1 MRYESQ
7 RPPEPAETPELA
19 ALFAAA
25 QRTGALDPGDEER
38 ATAAFVAARDEGA
51 HNAVVRW
58 RRRRDD
64 WRPAKRRRGV
74 RSFRVM
80 LGGFVAAATLGG
92 VAVAAG
98 SGAIPERFGGGES
111 DGAESVRSPRT
122 SPATP
127 GGHPSGDES
136 LQPDGDGTAPGAT
149 NAPGD
154 VRPSGRPDRA
164 QDDVALCR
172 VYLSDRGNGK
182 AMDAAAFER
191 LEAAAGGAS
200 EVAVTAYCDGLL
212 GQPSPGESKK
222 AQGNRD
228 AKEKAEK
235 KAEKKAASEGKQGGQ
250 APSRGSGTRTG
261 SGGKDGSAVG

>member
-1 MRYESQ
+1 MRDESQ
-7 RPPEPAETPELA
+7 RPPEAPETPELA
-19 ALFAAA
+19 ALLAAA
-25 QRTGALDPGDEER
+25 RRTGALDPGDEKR

-51 HNAVVRW
+51 HTAVVRW

-64 WRPAKRRRGV
+64 WRPARRGRGA

-98 SGAIPERFGGGES
+98 SGAIPAPFGGGEP
-111 DGAESVRSPRT
+111 DEAEPVRPPRT

-127 GGHPSGDES
+127 GGRPSGEES

-154 VRPSGRPDRA
+154 VRPSGRPGRA
-164 QDDVALCR
+164 QNDVALCR
-172 VYLSDRGNGK
+172 VYLSDRGRGK
-182 AMDAAAFER
+182 ARDAAAFAR

-200 EVAVTAYCDGLL
+200 EAAVTAYCDGLL
-212 GQPSPGESKK
+212 GQPSPGGSKK
-222 AQGNRD
+222 ARGNRD
-228 AKEKAEK
+228 AKGKAEK
-235 KAEKKAASEGKQGGQ
+235 KAVPEGKQGGP
-250 APSRGSGTRTG
+250 APSKGSG
-261 SGGKDGSAVG
+261 SNGKDRTAVD

>member
-1 MRYESQ
+1 MRHESQ
-7 RPPEPAETPELA
+7 RPPEAPETPERAALLA
-19 ALFAAA
+19 AAR
-25 QRTGALDPGDEER
+25 RTGALDPGDEKC
-38 ATAAFVAARDEGA
+38 ATAAFLAARDAGA
-51 HNAVVRW
+51 HAAVVRW

-74 RSFRVM
+74 QSFRVM

-98 SGAIPERFGGGES
+98 SGAIPAPFGGGEP
-111 DGAESVRSPRT
+111 DGAESVRPPRT

-127 GGHPSGDES
+127 GGRPPSEES
-136 LQPDGDGTAPGAT
+136 PQPGGDGTAPGAT

-172 VYLSDRGNGK
+172 VYLGDRGSGK
-182 AMDAAAFER
+182 TRDAAAFER

-200 EVAVTAYCDGLL
+200 EAAVTAYCDGLL
-212 GQPSPGESKK
+212 GQPSSGKPKK
-222 AQGNRD
+222 AQGDRD
-228 AKEKAEK
+228 TKGDAEK
-235 KAEKKAASEGKQGGQ
+235 KAVPEGKQGGQ
-250 APSRGSGTRTG
+250 VPSDGSGNRARSNGKNRT
-261 SGGKDGSAVG
+261 AVD

>member
-1 MRYESQ
+1 MRHESQ
-7 RPPEPAETPELA
+7 RPPEAPETPELA
-19 ALFAAA
+19 TLLAAA
-25 QRTGALDPGDEER
+25 RRTGALDPSDEKR

-51 HNAVVRW
+51 HAAVVRW

-98 SGAIPERFGGGES
+98 SGAIPAPFGGGEP
-111 DGAESVRSPRT
+111 DGAQSVRPPRT

-127 GGHPSGDES
+127 GGRPSGEES
-136 LQPDGDGTAPGAT
+136 LRLDGDGTAPGAT

-154 VRPSGRPDRA
+154 VHPSGRPDRA

-172 VYLSDRGNGK
+172 VYLSHRGSGK
-182 AMDAAAFER
+182 ARDAAAFAR

-200 EVAVTAYCDGLL
+200 EAAVTAYCDGLL
-212 GQPSPGESKK
+212 GQPSPGEPKK
-222 AQGNRD
+222 TRGNRD
-228 AKEKAEK
+228 AKGEAEK
-235 KAEKKAASEGKQGGQ
+235 KTVPEQKQGGP
-250 APSRGSGTRTG
+250 APSKASGTRTG
-261 SGGKDGSAVG
+261 SDGQDRTAVD